1 MILQLQ
7 KLRKKAG
14 YKTQGAFAEALGVP
28 ERRYQSWEREE
39 AMMSLEQAY
48 NVTELL
54 GCTLEE
60 LVGRKTSKS
69 FANPNQQRLNDC
81 YENMNEKGQATLV
94 SVAQGLEKDI
104 ANRIV
109 KEGQEYLADQQG
121 A

>member
-109 KEGQEYLADQQG
+109 KEGQEYLADKQG

>member
-54 GCTLEE
+54 GCTLERLLRE
-60 LVGRKTSKS
+60 HERERAGYVGIGCAGSRKGHCQ
-69 FANPNQQRLNDC
+69 PHR
-81 YENMNEKGQATLV
+81 
-94 SVAQGLEKDI
+94 
-104 ANRIV
+104 
-109 KEGQEYLADQQG
+109 
-121 A
+121 